1 MEQDT
6 CLTKCNS
13 LFWARGRRAHILYG
27 KGKVRRMSACT
38 LHYCTFVLSLCYHLP
53 TTHPYWYI
61 LYHAGASS
69 SPFHITLSRRLWTT
83 IPRANLERLDEH
95 ASTDRLFREQ
105 VHAELPAEIP
115 CIIINLPLLFL
126 AQRIVYSWRDK
137 PMSFKKN
144 FSEAILLKRKSQLQ
158 GCPIN
163 LRSVR

>member
-1 MEQDT
+1 MSTGQTRTYPFWERKRPLDV
-6 CLTKCNS
+6 CLHFALLHFVF
-13 LFWARGRRAHILYG
+13 LFGIISRP
-27 KGKVRRMSACT
+27 
-38 LHYCTFVLSLCYHLP
+38 P
-53 TTHPYWYI
+53 TPI
-61 LYHAGASS
+61 DGFLYHAGASS
-69 SPFHITLSRRLWTT
+69 SSFHITLSRRLLTT

>member
-83 IPRANLERLDEH
+83 IPRANLERLDEY
-95 ASTDRLFREQ
+95 ASTAGYFGSRFMLNF
-105 VHAELPAEIP
+105 LPKFLAP
-115 CIIINLPLLFL
+115 FINSPLLFL

-144 FSEAILLKRKSQLQ
+144 FSEAILL
-158 GCPIN
+158 
-163 LRSVR
+163 